1 MYFVFSAY
9 ILVLVWYIVELF
21 TFCCQ
26 ELANVTALLYTN
38 YGNNPQMLSSRF
50 LNSDSLLVS
59 ASLVYILHDDLLWEL
74 FFFGKLTKSHPTS
87 CFLLFQVQ
95 SMLAFHL
102 WSSVHTLLSV
112 ENILR
117 EFYFHFQILVTKFDC
132 HECIFS
138 ITLSWRKWGFPAK

>member
-1 MYFVFSAY
+1 MY
-9 ILVLVWYIVELF
+9 LVPTSISLIYSKII

-38 YGNNPQMLSSRF
+38 YRNNPQMLSSRF
-50 LNSDSLLVS
+50 LNSDSFLVS

-74 FFFGKLTKSHPTS
+74 FFFGELIKLHPTS
-87 CFLLFQVQ
+87 RFLLFQVQ
-95 SMLAFHL
+95 SMLAFYL

-117 EFYFHFQILVTKFDC
+117 EGVLFPFSNSCHKVRLSRMHLFHNLVMT
-132 HECIFS
+132 
-138 ITLSWRKWGFPAK
+138 